1 PSFDGTTDT
10 LIAADVVIAGATPG
24 NPVVHAYT
32 VTVTVAVPANL
43 TPDAA
48 DCTLGPEESG
58 TGLSNDAAL
67 MGAAGESTADACVE
81 LPTTAFDKA
90 VVTLEPNGDGTYTVT
105 YSLTVTRTG
114 DGPNYRLTDE
124 LRYGDAVTVVGQP
137 TVTAPAGV
145 TPNPDFD
152 GTADT
157 VIADDVA
164 IADGESHV

>member
-1 PSFDGTTDT
+1 
-10 LIAADVVIAGATPG
+10 
-24 NPVVHAYT
+24 
-32 VTVTVAVPANL
+32 
-43 TPDAA
+43 
-48 DCTLGPEESG
+48 
-58 TGLSNDAAL
+58 
-67 MGAAGESTADACVE
+67 
-81 LPTTAFDKA
+81 
-90 VVTLEPNGDGTYTVT
+90 EPNGDGTYTVT

-164 IADGESHV
+164 IADGESHVYTIDVVVAIDAGSVTFESSDCSLTGNEVGTGLPNTASLEVNGVTLDDEECPPQPGEP